1 MKAATAVKSDVV
13 LAPETEDYVRIAAA
27 VALAQGPVPAKALLD
42 VPDAELGKLLKKG
55 IAVVLK
61 NAQFLFNTPSFQHVK
76 VVPKARKQTGYSVSV
91 PSTGRVS
98 SQAKSKVSSVADFEA
113 EAISGRLRLVKEG
126 LLLAPAAMWER
137 LGVTRQALSKAQSSG
152 RIFTV
157 DVGADQY
164 YPAFYLSEK
173 LDRRKLEAVTKL
185 LGDLPGWSK
194 WQFFTTA
201 KASLENISPLEALE
215 RGMLE
220 QVKDAAEAF
229 AER

>member
-13 LAPETEDYVRIAAA
+13 LAPEAEDYVRIAAA
-27 VALAQGPVPAKALLD
+27 VALAQGAVPAKTLLD

-76 VVPKARKQTGYSVSV
+76 VGQKARKQTGHSVSV
-91 PSTGRVS
+91 PRTARVS
-98 SQAKSKVSSVADFEA
+98 SQAKSKFPSEA
-113 EAISGRLRLVKEG
+113 EAINGRLRLVREG
-126 LLLAPAAMWER
+126 LLLAPAIMWER
-137 LGVTRQALSKAQSSG
+137 LGVTRQALNKALSSG

-164 YPAFYLSEK
+164 YPAFYLSEE